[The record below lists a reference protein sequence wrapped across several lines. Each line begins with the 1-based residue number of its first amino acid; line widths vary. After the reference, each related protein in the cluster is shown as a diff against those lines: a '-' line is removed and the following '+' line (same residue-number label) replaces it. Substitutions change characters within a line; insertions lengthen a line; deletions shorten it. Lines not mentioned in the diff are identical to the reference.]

1 MLGDMCIHLLMSY
14 QWLRWRIFWE
24 LIQWLINRMVVSWW
38 CSEGWLMAWWWQSVS
53 IFLFTLHESFPFHLP
68 FSPIKEDG
76 FDLPRVRI
84 HTFSSICTSVAT
96 TMITSR
102 RVCALALGE
111 QASGTPTFQILHREE
126 EVNQVFGRALCNCS
140 LVLEYDYVNYSF
152 IMADDKNRN
161 NDGNNNSSLS
171 ATVAT
176 TAPSPCVI
184 ILFFPFSLFCL
195 LRKWIRHA
203 CLYDLHL

>member
-1 MLGDMCIHLLMSY
+1 MVKMKNF
-14 QWLRWRIFWE
+14 LRK
-24 LIQWLINRMVVSWW
+24 IQWLINRMVVSWW

-53 IFLFTLHESFPFHLP
+53 IFLFTLHESFPLHLP

-84 HTFSSICTSVAT
+84 HTFSSICTSVAA

-102 RVCALALGE
+102 WVCAHALGE
-111 QASGTPTFQILHREE
+111 QAFGTPTFQILHREE
-126 EVNQVFGRALCNCS
+126 EANQVFGRALCYCS
-140 LVLEYDYVNYSF
+140 LVLEYDNVDYFFF
-152 IMADDKNRN
+152 IMADEN